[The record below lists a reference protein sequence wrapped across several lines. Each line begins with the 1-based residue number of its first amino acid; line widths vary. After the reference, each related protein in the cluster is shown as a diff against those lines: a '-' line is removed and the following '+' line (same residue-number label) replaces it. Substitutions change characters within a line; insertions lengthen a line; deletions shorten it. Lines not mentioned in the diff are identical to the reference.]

1 LKSHEH
7 ADLVKLA
14 ALYSSI
20 VSLKIAIVVNLK
32 KAYAGNCRSKLKK
45 QFKAI
50 PTLQKKIAKFHSLY
64 KKLWLK
70 ERKPFGLEVMDS
82 RFATMEA
89 RAKTLKESIKNYL
102 TCRQDSIPKFE
113 LEFPQGLTA
122 YDLSSFRKLST
133 RCLSLW

>member
-1 LKSHEH
+1 MIS
-7 ADLVKLA
+7 KLY
-14 ALYSSI
+14 LPTRI
-20 VSLKIAIVVNLK
+20 KPKIAIVVNSK

-50 PTLQKKIAKFHSLY
+50 PMLQKKIAKFHSLY

-102 TCRQDSIPKFE
+102 ACRQDSIPEFE
-113 LEFPQGLTA
+113 LEFPRGLTA